1 MRPYS
6 EDLRERIVRAV
17 EGGMSRNAAA
27 KHFDVA
33 VSTVVKLL
41 QRWKA
46 TGSVQSAQFGGWKKA
61 SLSGH
66 ENRIR
71 ALVAEKCDIT
81 IKELLLCLA
90 AEGIETKR
98 STLGAF
104 LLRLGLT
111 RKKRQPMPP
120 SKTVPMLPRPEP
132 NGGRSNRA

>member
-6 EDLRERIVRAV
+6 EDLRERIVGAV
-17 EGGMSRNAAA
+17 DGGMSRNAAA
-27 KHFDVA
+27 KHFGVA

-46 TGSVQSAQFGGWKKA
+46 TGSVKPDQYGGWKTP
-61 SLSGH
+61 SLARH
-66 ENRIR
+66 EERIR
-71 ALVAEKCDIT
+71 ALVAEKSDIT
-81 IKELLLCLA
+81 IKELLARLA
-90 AEGIETKR
+90 AEKIETKH

-120 SKTVPMLPRPEP
+120 SKSERMSPRPGS
-132 NGGRSNRA
+132 NGGKSSRA

>member
-41 QRWKA
+41 QLWTA
-46 TGSVQSAQFGGWKKA
+46 TGSVKSAQFGGWKKP
-61 SLSGH
+61 LLTGN
-66 ENRIR
+66 EELIR
-71 ALVAEKCDIT
+71 SLVAENSDIT
-81 IKELLLCLA
+81 IKELVVRLEA
-90 AEGIETKR
+90 AGIETKR

-104 LLRLGLT
+104 LQRLGLT
-111 RKKRQPMPP
+111 RKKRPRMPP
-120 SKTVPMLPRPEP
+120 SKNGKTLPKPVP
-132 NGGRSNRA
+132 NGGRNSPG

>member
-41 QRWKA
+41 QRWTA
-46 TGSVQSAQFGGWKKA
+46 TGSVRADQYGGWKKA
-61 SLSGH
+61 SLAVH
-66 ENRIR
+66 EDRIR

-81 IKELLLCLA
+81 LKELVARLA
-90 AEGIETKR
+90 DEEIVTAR

-104 LLRLGLT
+104 LQRLELT
-111 RKKRQPMPP
+111 RKKRRPMQQ
-120 SKTVPMLPRPEP
+120 SKSARMSPKPVSS
-132 NGGRSNRA
+132 GGKSSLA

>member
-6 EDLRERIVRAV
+6 DDLRERIVRAV

-41 QRWKA
+41 QRWTA
-46 TGSVQSAQFGGWKKA
+46 TGSVKPAQFGGWKKP
-61 SLSGH
+61 SLAGH
-66 ENRIR
+66 EDRIR
-71 ALVAEKCDIT
+71 ALMAEKCDIT
-81 IKELLLCLA
+81 IKELLARLA
-90 AEGIETKR
+90 AEGIETTH

-104 LLRLGLT
+104 LQRLKLT

-120 SKTVPMLPRPEP
+120 SRNGRMSPRPVP
-132 NGGRSNRA
+132 SGGRNNRP